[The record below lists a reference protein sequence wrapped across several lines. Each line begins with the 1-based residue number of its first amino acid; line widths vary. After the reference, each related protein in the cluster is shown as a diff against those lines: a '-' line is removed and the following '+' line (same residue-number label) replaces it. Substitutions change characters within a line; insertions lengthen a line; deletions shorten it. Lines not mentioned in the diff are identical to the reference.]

1 MAAVMANA
9 FLKQTAAGRLCK
21 AFGIRLVTNP
31 QIVQLARNAGF
42 DCIFID
48 LEHSTLSIDDSSR
61 LCIAGLNSGITPF
74 VRVPHQCGNGFV
86 QRVQDGGAMGIIFPH
101 IHDKGRDAQAAVSI
115 TKYPPQGKRSM
126 TGQLPLFSLQ
136 PTPIPVVVKETNSAG
151 STVILMIETVESI
164 KNIDEIAGTEGVDL
178 LLIGANDLSIELGV
192 PGQFDSQVFR
202 GALETVSGACK
213 RHKKVMGLAGIYDNS
228 VFQQWAVD
236 VLGVRFILG
245 QQDSGILARHAKG
258 CLETLQAL
266 DPK

>member
-9 FLKQTAAGRLCK
+9 FLKQTVAGRLCK
-21 AFGIRLVTNP
+21 AFGIRLVNNP

-42 DCIFID
+42 DCLFID

-61 LCIAGLNSGITPF
+61 LCIAGLNTGITPF

-101 IHDKGRDAQAAVSI
+101 IHDKGDAQAAVSI

-136 PTPIPVVVKETNSAG
+136 QTPIPVVVEKTNSEG
-151 STVILMIETVESI
+151 STVILMIETLESI

-178 LLIGANDLSIELGV
+178 LLIGSNDLSIELGV
-192 PGQFDSQVFR
+192 PGQFDSQIFR

-213 RHKKVMGLAGIYDNS
+213 RHNKVMGLAGIYDNS
-228 VFQQWAVD
+228 AFQQWAVD

>member
-1 MAAVMANA
+1 
-9 FLKQTAAGRLCK
+9 
-21 AFGIRLVTNP
+21 
-31 QIVQLARNAGF
+31 
-42 DCIFID
+42 
-48 LEHSTLSIDDSSR
+48 
-61 LCIAGLNSGITPF
+61 
-74 VRVPHQCGNGFV
+74 
-86 QRVQDGGAMGIIFPH
+86 MGIIFPH
-101 IHDKGRDAQAAVSI
+101 IHDKGNIFKVGILLKNPSSDVPHGRMPSIFLLHHKLTFPIGDAQAAVSI

-136 PTPIPVVVKETNSAG
+136 QTPIPVVVEKTNSTG

-192 PGQFDSQVFR
+192 PGQFDSQIFR

-213 RHKKVMGLAGIYDNS
+213 RHNKVMGLAGIYDNS
-228 VFQQWAVD
+228 AFQQWAVD
-236 VLGVRFILG
+236 ELGVRFILG

-266 DPK
+266 DPN